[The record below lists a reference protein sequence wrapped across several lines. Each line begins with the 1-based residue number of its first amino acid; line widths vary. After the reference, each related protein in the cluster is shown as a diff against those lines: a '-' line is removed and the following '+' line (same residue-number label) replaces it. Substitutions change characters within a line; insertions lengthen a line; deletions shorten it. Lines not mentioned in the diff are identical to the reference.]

1 MQKAL
6 ATIGSDRV
14 MISPSCSLL
23 HTPFDLEPETGIDP
37 EIKNWMAFASYS
49 IGNKEPNR
57 DDFEASVSEQPKPER
72 LHDIELGIERKD
84 NGYSVG
90 ATLYYMKYDDQ
101 LVLTGKINDV
111 GAYTRTNVPNSYRTG
126 IELQADWRP
135 AAWFNAAGNIAFS
148 SGKVKNYTA
157 YYDDYDNGGQKT
169 ASFDKTDIAFSPAV
183 VGSATL
189 SFTPVK
195 SWELSLLSKYVSRQ
209 YLDNTGNEA
218 RMLGAYY
225 VQDFRTIYTV
235 HKLVFREISF
245 ILQVNNIFN
254 TLYEP
259 NGYTYSYIYG
269 GEVVNENY
277 YFPMA
282 GVNFMV
288 GVNVKL

>member
-1 MQKAL
+1 MHYVLNGFRDNPDLRINEKYNFLNPKAGLTYSNGNWTGFVSYAL
-6 ATIGSDRV
+6 AG
-14 MISPSCSLL
+14 
-23 HTPFDLEPETGIDP
+23 
-37 EIKNWMAFASYS
+37 
-49 IGNKEPNR
+49 KEPNR
-57 DDFEASVSEQPKPER
+57 DDFEAGMEQQPKPER
-72 LHDIELGIERKD
+72 LHDFELGINRKGHAF
-84 NGYSVG
+84 NWG
-90 ATLYYMKYDDQ
+90 ANIYYMLYKNQ

-148 SGKVKNYTA
+148 SNKVKNYTA
-157 YYDDYDNGGQKT
+157 YYDDYDNGGQRPE
-169 ASFDKTDIAFSPAV
+169 AFDKTDIAFSPAV

-195 SWELSLLSKYVSRQ
+195 IWELSLLSKYVSRQ
-209 YLDNTGNEA
+209 YLDNTGNKA

-235 HKLVFREISF
+235 HKLVFREMSF

-259 NGYTYSYIYG
+259 NGYTYGYIYG
-269 GEVVNENY
+269 GKVVDENY

-282 GVNFMV
+282 GANFMV